1 MMARKKPVNPF
12 YVLLVVV
19 GAAFAVTA
27 CAYGVTAMR
36 ALRPSRTAADA
47 PPQSSSLTEFMDEH
61 GEQLLVGEL
70 LLLAVATV
78 GAISTDGYWMRRG
91 PTSTTAEELTEP
103 PEENQR

>member
-1 MMARKKPVNPF
+1 MSRKKPINPF
-12 YVLLVVV
+12 YVILVVV

-36 ALRPSRTAADA
+36 ALRPTRVVADA
-47 PPQSSSLTEFMDEH
+47 PQQNSSLTEFMNEH

-78 GAISTDGYWMRRG
+78 GAISSDGYWIRRANQ
-91 PTSTTAEELTEP
+91 TSEASPEP
-103 PEENQR
+103 PEENQP